1 MPCHAAV
8 CQTLGHRTTRRPQAS
23 LAASRLAWLRG
34 VQFLALV
41 LLWLTL
47 AAPAVLAQGVEVL
60 DLRPRR
66 DEAALSLDY
75 QLRVTLPAAVE
86 DAALRGVPIYFS
98 AQASLWRTR
107 WYWRDERVA
116 RVQRDWRVSYQP
128 LTSAWRVSQGGIG
141 QSFSSLAEALAAIT
155 GSSGWRIADA
165 REVDPDSRHT
175 IEFSWRLDTSQ
186 LPRPM
191 QIGLTGLGGAGD
203 WSVGV
208 ERSLKLAAD
217 PAK

>member
-8 CQTLGHRTTRRPQAS
+8 CQLLGRRRTRRAQDALGAS
-23 LAASRLAWLRG
+23 WTAWRRALRG
-34 VQFLALV
+34 VRWGLAA
-41 LLWLTL
+41 LTL
-47 AAPAVLAQGVEVL
+47 AVPVALAQGVEVL

-66 DEAALSLDY
+66 DDAALSLDY
-75 QLRVTLPAAVE
+75 QLRVSLPAAVE
-86 DAALRGVPIYFS
+86 DAAVRGVPIYFS
-98 AQASLWRTR
+98 AQATLWRTR

-141 QSFSSLAEALAAIT
+141 QSFASLAEALAAIT
-155 GSSGWRIADA
+155 GSSGWHLVDA
-165 REVDPDSRHT
+165 RELDPESRYL
-175 IEFSWRLDTSQ
+175 IEFNWRLDTSQ

-191 QIGLTGLGGAGD
+191 QFGLTGLGGAGD

-208 ERSLKLAAD
+208 ERTLKLATD
-217 PAK
+217 PPK

>member
-8 CQTLGHRTTRRPQAS
+8 CQLLGRRRMRRAQDAFG
-23 LAASRLAWLRG
+23 ASRTEWRRALRG
-34 VQFLALV
+34 LLWGLAGLAL
-41 LLWLTL
+41 
-47 AAPAVLAQGVEVL
+47 AVPVALAQGVEVL

-66 DEAALSLDY
+66 DDAALSLDY
-75 QLRVTLPAAVE
+75 QLRVSLPAAVE
-86 DAALRGVPIYFS
+86 DAAVRGVPIYFS
-98 AQASLWRTR
+98 AQATLWRTR

-141 QSFSSLAEALAAIT
+141 QSFASLAEVLAAIT
-155 GSSGWRIADA
+155 GSSGWRLVDA
-165 REVDPDSRHT
+165 RELDPESRYL
-175 IEFSWRLDTSQ
+175 IEFNWRLDTTQ

-191 QIGLTGLGGAGD
+191 QFGLTGLGGAGD

-208 ERSLKLAAD
+208 ERTLKLATD
-217 PAK
+217 PPK